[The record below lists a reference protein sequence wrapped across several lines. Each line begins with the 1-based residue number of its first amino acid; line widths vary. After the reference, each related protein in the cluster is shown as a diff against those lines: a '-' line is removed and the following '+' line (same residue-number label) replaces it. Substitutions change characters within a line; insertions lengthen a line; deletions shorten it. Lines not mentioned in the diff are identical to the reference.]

1 MRRLRLG
8 DVKQERELALSS
20 GLSHKWVIP
29 VSPVQNCFFLCFR
42 LSSVTIATVKRMV
55 RVSQNRE
62 KLGGIDLGKEA
73 SRGFYGVT
81 KFIVTKLL
89 STTGMD

>member
-1 MRRLRLG
+1 MLNKRF
-8 DVKQERELALSS
+8 SS
-20 GLSHKWVIP
+20 GLSHKWGIP
-29 VSPVQNCFFLCFR
+29 VSPVQDCFFLCFR
-42 LSSVTIATVKRMV
+42 LSSVTIATVKRMA

-73 SRGFYGVT
+73 SRGFYGVVT
-81 KFIVTKLL
+81 KFL